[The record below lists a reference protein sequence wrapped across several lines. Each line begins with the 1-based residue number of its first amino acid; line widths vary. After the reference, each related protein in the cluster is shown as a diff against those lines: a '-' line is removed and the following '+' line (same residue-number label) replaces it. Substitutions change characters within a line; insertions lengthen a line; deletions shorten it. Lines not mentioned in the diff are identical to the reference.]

1 MLFNDYVSFI
11 NHNQILKIVFIILSQ
26 QKNVKTII
34 FSELPQQDK
43 IKYFNFLLENDIN
56 FSRDESGN
64 YVALVKVLNPAFYGG
79 ADNNANV
86 NASSNSQVQ
95 PKKSDI
101 KIEPKKEEGNLRSDK
116 NKGKN
121 ASKSMPK
128 NVADKNKSFKS
139 DYSNNNSGLGHG
151 YYEEGSLRNKKKNP
165 HKSSEHYEKEKKVV
179 SYMNLNVILYFQIPK
194 KNFLDLFEGRYKK
207 FIELV
212 NPLVG
217 IRGKRMNIN
226 ELRYCIEEIYSI
238 RFINDTNNI
247 KENDG
252 EILSID
258 FFRNKDTIVDMFAKF
273 LNEELDSDDL
283 EFYLYVRSCIEKEL
297 NTMFIELARQQ
308 TRKAGGN
315 EEGKEKSYLS
325 VKSCLN
331 LANNIYGDEQEELL
345 NAFMNKIEEI
355 LTEQKNNGVKKNLIE
370 ADKILFITLNDY
382 HENKYNNNG
391 NKNFDGKNKLKN
403 MGNTGGKS
411 EKLST
416 YENIQKNYGEAN
428 ITNQEEKISRL
439 KIILSSYIKE
449 KELDVFFDKLLTS
462 YMVYEK
468 SKNNVEEIMASIKD
482 LVSKKVNLL
491 IKILFDGDEKAWFNS
506 LKLKET
512 DKEAKEYFVSLT
524 GMINDMLQIEKL
536 QEIPENMVEL
546 FGQTLLSTPELNNQI
561 NKLVMKRFE

>member
-1 MLFNDYVSFI
+1 
-11 NHNQILKIVFIILSQ
+11 
-26 QKNVKTII
+26 
-34 FSELPQQDK
+34 
-43 IKYFNFLLENDIN
+43 
-56 FSRDESGN
+56 
-64 YVALVKVLNPAFYGG
+64 
-79 ADNNANV
+79 
-86 NASSNSQVQ
+86 
-95 PKKSDI
+95 
-101 KIEPKKEEGNLRSDK
+101 
-116 NKGKN
+116 
-121 ASKSMPK
+121 MPK

-165 HKSSEHYEKEKKVV
+165 HKSTEHFEKEKKVV
-179 SYMNLNVILYFQIPK
+179 SYMNLNIILYFQIPK

-217 IRGKRMNIN
+217 IRGKRMNLN

-252 EILSID
+252 EIDFPFPNFVLEFFSNKYVKKPAVDQHSLDLILSID
-258 FFRNKDTIVDMFAKF
+258 FFKNKDTIVDMFAKF

-297 NTMFIELARQQ
+297 NSMFIELARQQ
-308 TRKAGGN
+308 TRKAGGS

-382 HENKYNNNG
+382 HENKYNNNNG